1 MSKLC
6 IKQVRSA
13 IGRKHDQKKT
23 LIALGITKL
32 GREVIHN
39 DTPQIRGM
47 VKKISHLLEV
57 SEIEESI

>member
-1 MSKLC
+1 MAELF

-23 LIALGITKL
+23 LVALGITRVGKK
-32 GREVIHN
+32 VIHN

-47 VKKISHLLEV
+47 IKKIDHLLEV
-57 SEIEESI
+57 SEVE

>member
-1 MSKLC
+1 MSQLS

-13 IGRKHDQKKT
+13 IGRKNDQKKT
-23 LIALGITKL
+23 LIALGITKV
-32 GREVIHN
+32 GREVIHE

-57 SEIEESI
+57 KEV

>member
-1 MSKLC
+1 MAKLF

-23 LIALGITKL
+23 LAALGITKI
-32 GREVIHN
+32 GRGVTHN

-47 VKKISHLLEV
+47 IKKIGHLLEV
-57 SEIEESI
+57 SELEE

>member
-1 MSKLC
+1 MMSQLS

-13 IGRKHDQKKT
+13 IGRKNDQKKT
-23 LIALGITKL
+23 LIALGITKV
-32 GREVIHN
+32 GKEVIHE

-57 SEIEESI
+57 KEV